1 MLISVKKISNKHSS
15 FESVSSILH
24 VPFTPINNRIDRE
37 NKANEPVLK
46 DLLISHPTPE
56 NMHIVPTSRDPIS
69 NLALSSRNAYLTP
82 QEMEIAPVLYRALS
96 SAKEGYLEDG
106 ITGEELID
114 RAVKVVEGVDAGE
127 VDLRI
132 DYFEVFDK
140 QTFEPVRGLVGGR
153 EVVVAGAVWVGKT
166 RLIDNLLLGW
176 DM

>member
-15 FESVSSILH
+15 FESVSPSTSS
-24 VPFTPINNRIDRE
+24 FQSET
-37 NKANEPVLK
+37 NEAVLK

-56 NMHIVPTSRDPIS
+56 NMHIIPTSRDPVT

-82 QEMEIAPVLYRALS
+82 QEMGVAPILYQALS
-96 SAKEGYLEDG
+96 AAKEGYPADG
-106 ITGEELID
+106 ITGEDLIK
-114 RAVKVVEGVDAGE
+114 RASNVVGSVKVPEGVDMK
-127 VDLRI
+127 V

-140 QTFEPVRGLVGGR
+140 ETFEPVRGPVGGR
-153 EVVVAGAVWVGKT
+153 EVVIAGAVWVGRT